1 MWNKAEIRRAFLEV
15 EREELNDLPPDNEI
29 NFSPSERYQLQ
40 IEKIRKSLN
49 HRGYFKTTGRR
60 IAAIVIA
67 AVVFL
72 MAAAM
77 AIAPVRTYIVNFFV
91 NTFDTHTDFR
101 WEEEV
106 QSGLSPA
113 PTTIETR
120 YILAAVPEGFEE
132 SYYFYE
138 PTAVYSVSW
147 MDSNGSTIDYSQYTI
162 DTDMSLDTEDTVLHQ
177 PQIHGQ
183 DAYWAQKDGYIYG
196 VWADKGYIFFLN
208 YPESFT
214 ESYFLEVAENLTE
227 LK

>member
-1 MWNKAEIRRAFLEV
+1 
-15 EREELNDLPPDNEI
+15 
-29 NFSPSERYQLQ
+29 
-40 IEKIRKSLN
+40 
-49 HRGYFKTTGRR
+49 
-60 IAAIVIA
+60 
-67 AVVFL
+67 

-91 NTFDTHTDFR
+91 HTFDTHTDFR

-106 QSGLSPA
+106 QSGLPPA

-132 SYYFYE
+132 SYYYFE
-138 PTAVYSVSW
+138 PTDAFEISW
-147 MDSNGSTIDYSQYTI
+147 MDSSGNVIDFGQYKIGI
-162 DTDMSLDTEDTVLHQ
+162 DMALDTEDTVLHQ
-177 PQIHGQ
+177 TQILGQ
-183 DAYWAQKDGYIYG
+183 DAYWTQKDGYIYG

-214 ESYFLEVAENLTE
+214 ESYFVEVAENLTE